1 MSCKLLKPN
10 EFDTKEI
17 LQKLRKNLKN
27 SNDVPN
33 VESCVINM
41 IYFMLPRKQ
50 ESVYREL
57 NANNLARNLAS
68 FVPTD
73 SFEEIKRKHD
83 LDDPVRYNLNII
95 YCGFPL
101 RKIARKLKK
110 ILNGKTIAY

>member
-1 MSCKLLKPN
+1 MSYKLLKPN

-27 SNDVPN
+27 SNDLPN

-50 ESVYREL
+50 ESVYRDL

-68 FVPTD
+68 FIPTD
-73 SFEEIKRKHD
+73 SIEEIKRKQD
-83 LDDPVRYNLNII
+83 LDDPVRFMIHNL
-95 YCGFPL
+95 
-101 RKIARKLKK
+101 
-110 ILNGKTIAY
+110 